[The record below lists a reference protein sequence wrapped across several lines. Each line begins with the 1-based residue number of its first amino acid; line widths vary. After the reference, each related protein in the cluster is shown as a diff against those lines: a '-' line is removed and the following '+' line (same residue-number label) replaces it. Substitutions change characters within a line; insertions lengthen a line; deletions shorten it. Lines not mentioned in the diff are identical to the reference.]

1 MKETKKTRP
10 RYNMAQ
16 NAGYMIALA
25 WREEKSV
32 LWLCLLLAAL
42 HVAISVT
49 ELFLAPAVL
58 GQVEAAAPLPVLLGT
73 IAAFTA
79 GLLLLRGLQA
89 YTNEN
94 TGFGRIS
101 LRLYLCMQISFKT
114 LTTSYPN
121 LDDQA
126 LLKERE

>member
-1 MKETKKTRP
+1 MLYAMDRNHRKGEITVKKTKKERP

-58 GQVEAAAPLPVLLGT
+58 GQVESAAPLPALFGT
-73 IAAFTA
+73 IAAFTV

-89 YTNEN
+89 
-94 TGFGRIS
+94 
-101 LRLYLCMQISFKT
+101 
-114 LTTSYPN
+114 P
-121 LDDQA
+121 DAQA
-126 LLKERE
+126 KNF